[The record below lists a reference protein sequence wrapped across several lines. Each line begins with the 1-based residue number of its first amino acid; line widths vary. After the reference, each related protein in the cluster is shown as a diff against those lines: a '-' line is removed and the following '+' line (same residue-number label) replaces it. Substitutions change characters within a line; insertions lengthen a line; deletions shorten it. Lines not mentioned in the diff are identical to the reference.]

1 MCTVHQHSTESTC
14 SLQYLWFNLSCESYR
29 PTPLACHFYRRF
41 QAPASDKETPL
52 RLAGYRLELE
62 CPSVN
67 MYSIYSNINKYLH
80 KSIYINMYIDSSSGL
95 LVGQLDRV
103 TFYSGPGLCRQPAS
117 HMTPGVFA
125 SDDMHINFLP
135 FEHTGLVL
143 ISSDSFVITLIY

>member
-1 MCTVHQHSTESTC
+1 MCTVRQHSTESTC
-14 SLQYLWFNLSCESYR
+14 SLLYLICFLSCESYR